1 MVLRFNTQL
10 YLKVLTRAVYTT
22 AAFIEAIFYK
32 H

>member
-10 YLKVLTRAVYTT
+10 YLKVLTRVLFTT
-22 AAFIEAIFYK
+22 AAFIEAIIYK